1 MKDSD
6 SEFHRLK
13 IWDAKCRSCA
23 KFQNRENFQIRN
35 FSSDL
40 NMLALKKA
48 KEEEINFTKKAEP
61 TVTKKL
67 I

>member
-23 KFQNRENFQIRN
+23 KFKYRENFQIRN

-40 NMLALKKA
+40 NMLALKK
-48 KEEEINFTKKAEP
+48 KQKR
-61 TVTKKL
+61 KKL
-67 I
+67 TLRKKQSRPLPKN